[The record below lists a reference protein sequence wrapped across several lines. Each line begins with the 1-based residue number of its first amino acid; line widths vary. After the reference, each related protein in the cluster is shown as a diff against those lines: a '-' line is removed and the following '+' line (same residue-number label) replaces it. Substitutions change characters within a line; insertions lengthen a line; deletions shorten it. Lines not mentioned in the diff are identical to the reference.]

1 MFGMRIQ
8 ILTGSREK
16 FPLIRLHDF
25 DHLPH
30 WFRELGH
37 DVDVVTKSEWG
48 KFYFKYL
55 KFKPDV
61 IIAVGLIAALPAFLK
76 RAGLIKKAILVND
89 WTDYWT
95 DMMAT
100 KYPLAW
106 LAFFEHYGIQHADFV
121 VTSTIAN
128 LERCK
133 LFNKKCYYRVH
144 GVDLDFTK
152 AKPLKLE
159 GDFKIL
165 YFGSQEKSKR
175 LDRLITAVN
184 DVSKNINCHLYLIGK
199 QNPDFQKIANQNVHF
214 LGFVSDDDAVSYFKA
229 CDVVAM
235 TMDSDGSPKL
245 FQYFRA
251 GKPLLVLRGKIS
263 NIMTHL
269 ENAYIAQDLATGI
282 LELYKKPELRKK
294 LADGILKMPTKS
306 WKAVAEEYI
315 KILDAEISAK
325 NG

>member
-1 MFGMRIQ
+1 MKIQ
-8 ILTGSREK
+8 ILTGTKEK
-16 FPLIRLHDF
+16 FPAVRLHDF

-37 DVDVVTKSEWG
+37 EVDIVARKEWP
-48 KFYFKYL
+48 KFYIRYL

-61 IIAVGLIAALPAFLK
+61 IISVGLIAALPAFLK
-76 RAGLIKKAILVND
+76 KTGLIRRAILVND

-106 LAFFEHYGIQHADFV
+106 LAFFEHYGIQYCDFV

-133 LFNKKCYYRVH
+133 LFGKKCYYRVH
-144 GVDLDFTK
+144 GVDLDFSK
-152 AKPLKLE
+152 AGPIDLKGE
-159 GDFKIL
+159 FKIL

-175 LDRLITAVN
+175 LDRLISAVN
-184 DVSKNINCHLYLIGK
+184 EVSKKIDCHLYLIGK
-199 QNPDFQKIANQNVHF
+199 PNPDFQKIAGPNIHF
-214 LGFVSDDDAVSYFKA
+214 LGFVSDEDAVSYFKA
-229 CDVVAM
+229 TDIVAM

-251 GKPLLVLRGKIS
+251 GKPLLALHGKIS
-263 NIMTHL
+263 NIMTHG
-269 ENAYIAQDLATGI
+269 ENAYIAHDLQKGI
-282 LELYKKPELRKK
+282 MDLYEHPELRKK
-294 LADGILKMPTKS
+294 IAAGISKIPTKT
-306 WKAVAEEYI
+306 WKDVAQEYLAV
-315 KILDAEISAK
+315 LNLEITHK
-325 NG
+325 LT

>member
-1 MFGMRIQ
+1 MRIQ

-16 FPLIRLHDF
+16 FPLVRLHDF

-37 DVDVVTKSEWG
+37 EVDIVVKSEW
-48 KFYFKYL
+48 KNFYFKYL
-55 KFKPDV
+55 RFKPDA

-76 RAGLIKKAILVND
+76 RIGLIKKAILVND

-128 LERCK
+128 LERCR
-133 LFNKKCYYRVH
+133 LFGKKCYYRVH
-144 GVDLDFTK
+144 GVDLDFSK
-152 AKPLKLE
+152 AKPLNLDGK
-159 GDFKIL
+159 FKIL

-184 DVSKNINCHLYLIGK
+184 DVSEKVDCHLYLIGK
-199 QNPDFQKIANQNVHF
+199 PNPDFQRIAGPNIHF
-214 LGFVSDDDAVSYFKA
+214 LGFVSDDEAVSYFKA
-229 CDVVAM
+229 TDVVAM

-251 GKPLLVLRGKIS
+251 GKPLLTLRGKIS
-263 NIMTHL
+263 NIMTHG
-269 ENAYIAQDLATGI
+269 ENAYIAQDLARGI
-282 LELYKKPELRKK
+282 LELYEKPELRKK
-294 LADGILKMPTKS
+294 LVEGISKMPTKS
-306 WKAVAEEYI
+306 WREVAEDYI
-315 KILDAEISAK
+315 RILEREVAE

>member
-1 MFGMRIQ
+1 MKIQ
-8 ILTGSREK
+8 ILTGAREK
-16 FPLIRLHDF
+16 FPAVRLHDF

-37 DVDVVTKSEWG
+37 DVDIVARGEW
-48 KFYFKYL
+48 KNFYLKYL

-61 IIAVGLIAALPAFLK
+61 LISVGLIAALPAFLK
-76 RAGLIKKAILVND
+76 RIGLIRRTILVND

-144 GVDLDFTK
+144 GVDLDFSK
-152 AKPLKLE
+152 GEPAKLAGK
-159 GDFKIL
+159 FNIL
-165 YFGSQEKSKR
+165 YFVSQEKSKR

-184 DVSKNINCHLYLIGK
+184 EVSKKIDCHLYLIGK
-199 QNPDFQKIANQNVHF
+199 PNPDFQKIAGQNIHF
-214 LGFVSDDDAVSYFKA
+214 LGFVSDEDSIAYFKA

-245 FQYFRA
+245 FQYFKA

-263 NIMTHL
+263 NIMTHG
-269 ENAYIAQDLATGI
+269 ENAYIAQDLSAGI
-282 LELYKKPELRKK
+282 LELYEKPELRKK
-294 LADGILKMPTKS
+294 LAAGISKMPTKS
-306 WKAVAEEYI
+306 WKEVTQDYI
-315 KILDAEISAK
+315 TILENELKIKQTI
-325 NG
+325 